1 MATGSLAACA
11 AGDPGRP
18 GIRALES
25 TEALDTADPA
35 VGASASPDS
44 TADTSASAPASAES
58 RGPGVR
64 TTTLVVIALV
74 LVLAAVHFAAAF
86 FIPLVISVFLSYAL
100 STLVARLEASR
111 IPRVLGAGFVVLVF
125 VALCGAAVY
134 RAGSDA
140 VDLLELLPQAVE
152 KVRVS
157 FTAWQRG
164 GDNPLHHVQETAAEL
179 EKLAVAA
186 QPAAPGPAAKPAAPA
201 APAAPAIDLRSMLVV
216 GTGNVIIAAGQIVS
230 VLFLTFFLLSV
241 GDLFRHKLIQVVGP
255 SFQRRKITLQILDDM
270 HRLNQH
276 YFAVVLVVN
285 LAVGSATGLAM
296 YVIGID
302 RALVWGV
309 AAAILHTIPYLGA
322 AGVAAAAGLAAY
334 LQLGS
339 AGSALAAIGLVLA
352 IAGVLGVGLQ
362 TWFMGRA
369 ARMNAPAVFISLLFW
384 GMLWGAWGLLLAVPI
399 MVAVKTACDH
409 IEPLHGWGVLLG
421 P

>member
-1 MATGSLAACA
+1 LDT
-11 AGDPGRP
+11 
-18 GIRALES
+18 
-25 TEALDTADPA
+25 TEGFDTADPTFVA
-35 VGASASPDS
+35 TAPPDAKPAARTDAKPDASVTSP
-44 TADTSASAPASAES
+44 PAAES

-64 TTTLVVIALV
+64 TSALVVIALV
-74 LVLAAVHFAAAF
+74 LILAAVRFAEAF
-86 FIPLVISVFLSYAL
+86 FIPLVISIFLSYAL
-100 STLVARLEASR
+100 SPLVARLETWR
-111 IPRVLGAGFVVLVF
+111 VPRALGAAFVVLVF

-152 KVRVS
+152 RVRVS
-157 FTAWQRG
+157 FTAWQRDG
-164 GDNPLHHVQETAAEL
+164 VNPLHHVRETAAEL

-186 QPAAPGPAAKPAAPA
+186 QPPAAGRAPKPAL
-201 APAAPAIDLRSMLVV
+201 PAAPAIDLRSALLV
-216 GTGNVIIAAGQIVS
+216 GTGSAIFAAGQLFS
-230 VLFLTFFLLSV
+230 VLFLTYFLLAA
-241 GDLFRHKLIQVVGP
+241 GHLFRRKLMQVVGP
-255 SFQRRKITLQILDDM
+255 SFERRKTTLRILDDM
-270 HRLNQH
+270 HRVNQH
-276 YFAVVLVVN
+276 YFAVVLVIN
-285 LAVGSATGLAM
+285 LAVGIATGIAM
-296 YVIGID
+296 YAIGVD

-334 LQLGS
+334 VQLGS
-339 AGSALAAIGLVLA
+339 LGSALAAMGLVLA

-362 TWFMGRA
+362 TWLMGRA

-409 IEPLHGWGVLLG
+409 IEPLHGWGALLG

>member
-1 MATGSLAACA
+1 MET
-11 AGDPGRP
+11 
-18 GIRALES
+18 
-25 TEALDTADPA
+25 TEALDAGNPA
-35 VGASASPDS
+35 LV
-44 TADTSASAPASAES
+44 ASAERDATATENAS
-58 RGPGVR
+58 TATAELPGPELR
-64 TTTLVVIALV
+64 TTALVVIALV
-74 LVLAAVHFAAAF
+74 VVLAAIRIAEAF

-100 STLVARLEASR
+100 SPLVARLETWR
-111 IPRVLGAGFVVLVF
+111 VPRALGAAFVVLAF

-157 FTAWQRG
+157 FTEWQRDG
-164 GDNPLHHVQETAAEL
+164 VNPLHHVQETAAEL

-186 QPAAPGPAAKPAAPA
+186 QPPTAGRAPKLTP
-201 APAAPAIDLRSMLVV
+201 PAAPAIDMRSVLVV
-216 GTGNVIIAAGQIVS
+216 GTGSAIIAAGQIVS
-230 VLFLTFFLLSV
+230 VFFLTFFLLAA
-241 GDLFRHKLIQVVGP
+241 GHLFRRKLMQVVGP
-255 SFQRRKITLQILDDM
+255 SFERRKITLRILDDM
-270 HRLNQH
+270 HKLNQH

-285 LAVGSATGLAM
+285 LAVGFATGIAM
-296 YVIGID
+296 YTIGVD

-322 AGVAAAAGLAAY
+322 AALAAAAGLAAY
-334 LQLGS
+334 VQLGS
-339 AGSALAAIGLVLA
+339 VASALAAIGLVLA
-352 IAGVLGVGLQ
+352 IAGALGVGLQ
-362 TWFMGRA
+362 TWLMGRA

-409 IEPLHGWGVLLG
+409 IEPLHGWGALLG

>member
-1 MATGSLAACA
+1 MDT
-11 AGDPGRP
+11 
-18 GIRALES
+18 
-25 TEALDTADPA
+25 TEGFDTADPTFVA
-35 VGASASPDS
+35 TAPPDAKPAARTDAKPDASVTSP
-44 TADTSASAPASAES
+44 PAAES

-64 TTTLVVIALV
+64 TSALVVIALV
-74 LVLAAVHFAAAF
+74 LILAAVRFAEAF
-86 FIPLVISVFLSYAL
+86 FIPLVISIFLSYAL
-100 STLVARLEASR
+100 SPLVARLETWR
-111 IPRVLGAGFVVLVF
+111 VPRALGAAFVVLVF

-152 KVRVS
+152 RVRVS
-157 FTAWQRG
+157 FTEWQRDG
-164 GDNPLHHVQETAAEL
+164 VNPLHHVRETAAEL

-186 QPAAPGPAAKPAAPA
+186 QPPAAGRAPKPAL
-201 APAAPAIDLRSMLVV
+201 PAAPAIDLRSALLV
-216 GTGNVIIAAGQIVS
+216 GTGSAIFAAGQLFS
-230 VLFLTFFLLSV
+230 VLFLTYFLLAA
-241 GDLFRHKLIQVVGP
+241 GHLFRRKLMQVVGP
-255 SFQRRKITLQILDDM
+255 SFERRKTTLRILDDM
-270 HRLNQH
+270 HRVNQH
-276 YFAVVLVVN
+276 YFAVVLVIN
-285 LAVGSATGLAM
+285 LAVGIATGIAM
-296 YVIGID
+296 YAIGVD

-334 LQLGS
+334 VQLGS
-339 AGSALAAIGLVLA
+339 LGSALAAMGLVLA

-362 TWFMGRA
+362 TWLMGRA

-409 IEPLHGWGVLLG
+409 IEPLHGWGALLG